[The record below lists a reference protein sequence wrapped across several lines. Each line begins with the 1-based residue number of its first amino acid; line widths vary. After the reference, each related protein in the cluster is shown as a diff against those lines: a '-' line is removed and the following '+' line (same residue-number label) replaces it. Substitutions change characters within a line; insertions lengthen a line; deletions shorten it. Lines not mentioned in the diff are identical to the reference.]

1 MGVGCMISGDMVTPQ
16 VDEALL
22 KHIVRDS
29 ESYLED
35 QLKCALAADQRAIQ
49 VSGFLVATI
58 IALTAGAYTLLR
70 TEPNVLG
77 YALLILVVALCCA
90 LACAL
95 HSTAPVSFNYR
106 GTTPIDWAADIAG
119 RKPVAECLVE
129 MLDHYQAMITEN
141 RSTLERNA
149 KWAKW
154 AYRLIQI
161 SIFTALFVYFI
172 TLMERDLSAIWEII
186 RPYICDHETG

>member
-1 MGVGCMISGDMVTPQ
+1 MGVGYMNSGDMIPPQ
-16 VDEALL
+16 VNKTLL

-29 ESYLED
+29 ESYIED

-77 YALLILVVALCCA
+77 YALLILVAALCCS

-106 GTTPIDWAADIAG
+106 GSTPSDWTADIANK
-119 RKPVAECLVE
+119 KPLVECLSE
-129 MLDHYQAMITEN
+129 QLIHYQEMITEN
-141 RSTLERNA
+141 SSTLKRNA
-149 KWAKW
+149 KLAKW

-161 SIFTALFVYFI
+161 SIFSALFVYFI
-172 TLMERDLSAIWEII
+172 TLMERDLSTIWDAI
-186 RPYICDHETG
+186 RPYICNHKPA